1 MRRLI
6 DVKGD
11 IVHIIWVAVKIML
24 EGLYQSPRGGFIL
37 TLLQRRA
44 SKVGRTGTGF
54 INTTGNSE
62 RDSTVTAATVV
73 LLLLVMVLLNDS
85 DRIRGEL
92 LTEKEDQMALKVI

>member
-1 MRRLI
+1 M
-6 DVKGD
+6 
-11 IVHIIWVAVKIML
+11 
-24 EGLYQSPRGGFIL
+24 
-37 TLLQRRA
+37 
-44 SKVGRTGTGF
+44 GRTGTGF